1 MICFKYLIDFF
12 FFVKVFF
19 DSFFNNHNQELKKD
33 LVDNIVFN

>member
-19 DSFFNNHNQELKKD
+19 DFPFLIIIIKNSRK
-33 LVDNIVFN
+33 IW